1 MNAYIKAAFWMSGAI
16 FSFMA
21 MAVAGR
27 AVSAELDTFEIMTYR
42 SFVGAV
48 ILACVITY
56 AGRWKDISTQSFG
69 LHTVRNV
76 SHFAGQNLWFYA
88 LNIMPLAQLFAFE
101 FTTPIWVIL
110 LSPLMLGTKLR
121 FPGLMA
127 ALIAFVGILI
137 VARPGA
143 EPLGPGVW
151 AALGCAI
158 GFALPYFFTQKLLKR
173 QSIYAIL
180 FHMTWMQTML
190 GLMFAGFD
198 GDFALPSTDILAP
211 LFVISITGLS
221 AHLCISMALTLAP
234 ASVCA
239 PIDFARLPAI
249 AVVGALLYDEPMDLM
264 VLLGA
269 AFIFCGNY
277 LNILSEMKNS
287 AKITSR

>member
-1 MNAYIKAAFWMSGAI
+1 MNPYVKAAVWMSGAI
-16 FSFMA
+16 VSFMA

-27 AVSAELDTFEIMTYR
+27 AASTVLDTFEIMAYR
-42 SFVGAV
+42 SFFGAV
-48 ILACVITY
+48 IMAAAVTCT
-56 AGRWKDISTQSFG
+56 GRWRDVSSQDFG
-69 LHTVRNV
+69 LHTARNV
-76 SHFAGQNLWFYA
+76 THFAGQGLWFYA
-88 LNIMPLAQLFAFE
+88 LTIMPLAQLFAFE

-110 LSPLMLGTKLR
+110 LSPLMLGTRLR
-121 FPGLMA
+121 LPGLMA
-127 ALIAFVGILI
+127 ALMAFVGILI
-137 VARPGA
+137 VARPGT

-180 FHMTWMQTML
+180 FHMTWMQTLL
-190 GLMFAGFD
+190 GVMIAGYD
-198 GDFALPSTDILAP
+198 GDMALPSLDILWP
-211 LFVISITGLS
+211 LLVISATGLS

-239 PIDFARLPAI
+239 PIDFVRLPAI

-269 AFIFCGNY
+269 VFIFGGNY
-277 LNILSEMKNS
+277 LNILSEMKN
-287 AKITSR
+287 AEKITSR

>member
-1 MNAYIKAAFWMSGAI
+1 MNAYVKAAMWMSGAI
-16 FSFMA
+16 VSFMA

-42 SFVGAV
+42 SFVGMV
-48 ILACVITY
+48 IMALAITY
-56 AGRWKDISTQSFG
+56 VRRWRDVSFQDFG
-69 LHTVRNV
+69 LHSARNV
-76 SHFAGQNLWFYA
+76 AHFAGQNLWFYA

-121 FPGLMA
+121 LPGLAA

-137 VARPGA
+137 VARPGS
-143 EPLGPGVW
+143 EPMGPGVW

-158 GFALPYFFTQKLLKR
+158 GFALPYFFTQKLLRR

-180 FHMTWMQTML
+180 FHMTWMQAL
-190 GLMFAGFD
+190 FGLIFAGYD
-198 GDFALPSTDILAP
+198 GEVALPSTDILLP
-211 LFVISITGLS
+211 VLVISATGLS

-239 PIDFARLPAI
+239 PIDFVRLPAI
-249 AVVGALLYDEPMDLM
+249 AVVGALFYDEPMDLM

-269 AFIFCGNY
+269 IFIFGGNY
-277 LNILSEMKNS
+277 LNILSEMKNGE
-287 AKITSR
+287 KITSR